1 MARKR
6 AGERDKKLE
15 VKKKTDKR
23 PPPTPRPCPAR
34 PSAVST
40 SFKLFMAA
48 VAEGVG
54 HWGVDL
60 FFLIKLEKQKN
71 TYIYLC
77 PIK

>member
-6 AGERDKKLE
+6 AGERDKKLA
-15 VKKKTDKR
+15 VKKKTDKK
-23 PPPTPRPCPAR
+23 PPPCPCPAR
-34 PSAVST
+34 PSAVSM

-54 HWGVDL
+54 HWGVNL